1 MDSFL
6 DRRTKEK
13 IKRGIFYMTFI
24 FDFHMLTKILRKNW
38 ISLSA
43 IISHRHKVDI
53 VDFITNIDHRYT
65 KKF

>member
-43 IISHRHKVDI
+43 IISHRH
-53 VDFITNIDHRYT
+53 NQ
-65 KKF
+65 

>member
-38 ISLSA
+38 ICLSA
-43 IISHRHKVDI
+43 IISHRQI
-53 VDFITNIDHRYT
+53 NYSYT